1 MLRFERQPPG
11 TALTRSTLVAGALV
25 VVAAGWF
32 VVAREPEVAA
42 AFAAAASVLLL
53 VGGHRA
59 NHGAGDPP
67 IACSTNC
74 STVRGTV

>member
-11 TALTRSTLVAGALV
+11 TALTRSTLVAGTLA

-42 AFAAAASVLLL
+42 VFAAAASVLLL
-53 VGGHRA
+53 VEGTARTTA
-59 NHGAGDPP
+59 PGDPP
-67 IACSTNC
+67 TACSMNC
-74 STVRGTV
+74 STVRGTA